1 MGILG
6 SSVPSSP
13 TVCCE
18 PPGTPDTGPATWN
31 AGQTRPTRFYSR
43 NRENTLLPRLLL
55 LLCTLLL
62 PLSSGADVV
71 KPALVEISVFADG
84 HYEVELR
91 ASIEALLTGIN
102 ARYKNTQDAPNAA
115 EYDALRKLPPEELMR
130 AFEPF
135 RPRLLERVA
144 IRFDGKRS
152 MPRIR
157 QVTIPER
164 GYTKIPRISVILL
177 EGEVPKSAHT
187 LTWYYPAAF
196 GDNAVRVRQ
205 VNRQTQEYHWSDWQW
220 IRDDSV
226 SRAFSIT
233 EVANRR
239 GWTDIVREYVIA
251 GYNHILPRGMDHILF
266 ILGLYLFSARI
277 RPLLWQVTMFTLA
290 HTLTLGLAIY
300 GWLTLPAAIVQPLI
314 ALSIVYVGA
323 ENLWHHRLAR
333 SRLALVFGFG
343 LLHGIGF
350 AGMLSEFGMPREA
363 FATALVSFNIGVEL
377 GQISIILGA
386 WLLTGLWFGRRPWYR
401 ALVVMPLSLLI
412 SGVALYWFWDRLE
425 WESIRALL
433 V

>member
-1 MGILG
+1 MG
-6 SSVPSSP
+6 SHTWNSVQTHSSP
-13 TVCCE
+13 
-18 PPGTPDTGPATWN
+18 
-31 AGQTRPTRFYSR
+31 FYSR
-43 NRENTLLPRLLL
+43 NQENPSVPARPRLVLSFLLYCLLPAAL
-55 LLCTLLL
+55 
-62 PLSSGADVV
+62 ADVV

-130 AFEPF
+130 AFASF
-135 RPRLLERVA
+135 RPRLLEKIA
-144 IRFDGKRS
+144 LRFDGQRS
-152 MPRIR
+152 TPRIR
-157 QVTIPER
+157 EVTIPER

-177 EGEVPKSAHT
+177 EGEVPKSARS

-205 VNRQTQEYHWSDWQW
+205 VDRQTQRFHWSDWQW
-220 IRDDSV
+220 IRDDSE
-226 SRAFSIT
+226 SRPFSIT
-233 EVANRR
+233 EIANRR

-314 ALSIVYVGA
+314 ALSIVYVGV
-323 ENLWHHRLAR
+323 ENLWHRRLAR

-350 AGMLSEFGMPREA
+350 AGMLSEFGMPRDA

-386 WLLTGLWFGRRPWYR
+386 WALTGLWFGRRPWYR
-401 ALVVMPLSLLI
+401 ALVVTPLSLLI

-425 WESIRALL
+425 WASIRALL
-433 V
+433 A